1 MGKRSKIFLVI
12 SCFILLISIFLL
24 VYFSNI
30 WKNETFVD
38 IVQIIINIV
47 GDAIVVGLVTH
58 ISTKSIS
65 TFISKKEFERS
76 NKINITIN
84 KKRNSMINY
93 QQFMNEY
100 ANVDVFW
107 ALEDSDRELLEKIY
121 RLYDFLLKTFP
132 CTDVEKQLLD
142 NILNIPFVFDYYE
155 DENIVECY
163 NDILENFDKEKQFG
177 NLSLI
182 KKILKENVLKDIE
195 RFSKIIINLKKHEI
209 INLNNVEGCQ
219 LLVTTDNIVAC
230 KIACLPNNKY
240 TLFSYYDKEHYMNF
254 LAFSFDYDSKEY
266 ATNILGMKYSND
278 DDKFKPA
285 NINLN
290 DFIEVK

>member
-12 SCFILLISIFLL
+12 SCFILLISIFWL

-76 NKINITIN
+76 NKINIIIN

-254 LAFSFDYDSKEY
+254 LAFSFNYDSKEY

>member
-1 MGKRSKIFLVI
+1 
-12 SCFILLISIFLL
+12 
-24 VYFSNI
+24 
-30 WKNETFVD
+30 
-38 IVQIIINIV
+38 
-47 GDAIVVGLVTH
+47 
-58 ISTKSIS
+58 
-65 TFISKKEFERS
+65 
-76 NKINITIN
+76 
-84 KKRNSMINY
+84 MINY

>member
-107 ALEDSDRELLEKIY
+107 ALEDSDRELLERIY

-163 NDILENFDKEKQFG
+163 NDILENFDKKS
-177 NLSLI
+177 NL
-182 KKILKENVLKDIE
+182 
-195 RFSKIIINLKKHEI
+195 EI
-209 INLNNVEGCQ
+209 YL
-219 LLVTTDNIVAC
+219 
-230 KIACLPNNKY
+230 
-240 TLFSYYDKEHYMNF
+240 
-254 LAFSFDYDSKEY
+254 
-266 ATNILGMKYSND
+266 
-278 DDKFKPA
+278 
-285 NINLN
+285 
-290 DFIEVK
+290 

>member
-1 MGKRSKIFLVI
+1 MKKIGKILLVI
-12 SCFILLISIFLL
+12 LGIIVCVSIVILI
-24 VYFSNI
+24 YFSNI
-30 WKNETFVD
+30 WKKQIFID
-38 IVQIIINIV
+38 ITLLILNIV

-65 TFISKKEFERS
+65 TLISKKEFERS

-93 QQFMNEY
+93 QGFMKEY
-100 ANVDVFW
+100 ENNDVFW
-107 ALEDSDRELLEKIY
+107 ALEEDDRELLDTIY
-121 RLYDFLLKTFP
+121 RLYDFLLKSFP
-132 CTDVEKQLLD
+132 CTDVEKQLVD

-155 DENIVECY
+155 DENIIECY
-163 NDILENFDKEKQFG
+163 NDIIDNFDKEKQFG

-182 KKILKENVLKDIE
+182 KKILKENDLNDIE
-195 RFSKIIINLKKHEI
+195 RFSKIILNLKRHEI

-219 LLVTTDNIVAC
+219 LLVTTDNKVAC
-230 KIACLPNNKY
+230 KIPCLPNNKY

-266 ATNILGMKYSND
+266 ATNILGMKYSNED
-278 DDKFKPA
+278 EKFKPA